1 MRPEPTPVIG
11 RLNID
16 MPPAWMPSA
25 VIVTT
30 DSFAAATTLGRSASV
45 MILVETAFWP
55 ARLAEVAAGAAA
67 GCVAIRMPTVDP
79 DARTAARTLAPR
91 SEERRVGKEGRTQG

>member
-30 DSFAAATTLGRSASV
+30 LSLAAATTLGRSASV
-45 MILVETAFWP
+45 MIFVETAFWP
-55 ARLAEVAAGAAA
+55 AGLPELAAGTAA
-67 GCVAIRMPTVDP
+67 GWVAIRMPTVEP
-79 DARTAARTLAPR
+79 DARTAARTLAPTTVR
-91 SEERRVGKEGRTQG
+91 RPREESR